1 MNKQD
6 IQELMDLFHDPG
18 TLPEGGVTRLAYGP
32 VEDEMHGIFRQW
44 GENCGFRYSTDAVGN
59 SFLCN
64 DAALCVPACPLVGS
78 HLDSVIKGGRFDG
91 VAGVVSGMVLL
102 KWLKESG
109 SSLPL
114 RVGAFRCEESSG
126 FGRSTVGSGLITH
139 TIDGGAIA
147 DFRGKEG
154 KTFREVFAERGLS
167 LYPPMIDCVSE
178 YLELHIE
185 QGKVLESLGKE
196 VGIVEAIAGPRR
208 YRAVIN
214 GFADHSGATPMDLR
228 KDAMAAAAELILAVE
243 AAGRAEAGHKSVAT
257 VGIVKVS
264 PGVMNVIPGQVELGI
279 DTRGIDTDSI
289 DRMETAIRRAAA
301 EISETRGVAID
312 LRVQSEDKPARMNP
326 AVRQGLT
333 AAAGRLGISHHS
345 MASGAGH
352 DALGFAERFP
362 AGMIFIPCRG
372 GVSHNPAEYTTTDAI
387 FTGARVLFDYL
398 LFSGSSL
405 PSA

>member
-1 MNKQD
+1 MNYQ
-6 IQELMDLFHDPG
+6 
-18 TLPEGGVTRLAYGP
+18 
-32 VEDEMHGIFRQW
+32 
-44 GENCGFRYSTDAVGN
+44 
-59 SFLCN
+59 
-64 DAALCVPACPLVGS
+64 
-78 HLDSVIKGGRFDG
+78 
-91 VAGVVSGMVLL
+91 
-102 KWLKESG
+102 
-109 SSLPL
+109 
-114 RVGAFRCEESSG
+114 
-126 FGRSTVGSGLITH
+126 
-139 TIDGGAIA
+139 
-147 DFRGKEG
+147 
-154 KTFREVFAERGLS
+154 
-167 LYPPMIDCVSE
+167 
-178 YLELHIE
+178 
-185 QGKVLESLGKE
+185 
-196 VGIVEAIAGPRR
+196 
-208 YRAVIN
+208 
-214 GFADHSGATPMDLR
+214 GATPMDLR